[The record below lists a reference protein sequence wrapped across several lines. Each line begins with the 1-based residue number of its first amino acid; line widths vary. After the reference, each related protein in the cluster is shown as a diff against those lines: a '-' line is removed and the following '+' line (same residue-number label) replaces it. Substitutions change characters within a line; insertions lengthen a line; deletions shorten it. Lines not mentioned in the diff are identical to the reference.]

1 MSKKLFMTRYVAC
14 SAQSDIERIMR
25 SIVRSYNLMADEEDM
40 NEIEEHLIRMR
51 RIAYLNLQ
59 KIKQANEKTMNYV
72 KPKMYKLSNE
82 RVDVKNSLR
91 KNRLEQR
98 NIWKPY

>member
-40 NEIEEHLIRMR
+40 NEIEEHLN
-51 RIAYLNLQ
+51 A
-59 KIKQANEKTMNYV
+59 
-72 KPKMYKLSNE
+72 
-82 RVDVKNSLR
+82 
-91 KNRLEQR
+91 
-98 NIWKPY
+98 